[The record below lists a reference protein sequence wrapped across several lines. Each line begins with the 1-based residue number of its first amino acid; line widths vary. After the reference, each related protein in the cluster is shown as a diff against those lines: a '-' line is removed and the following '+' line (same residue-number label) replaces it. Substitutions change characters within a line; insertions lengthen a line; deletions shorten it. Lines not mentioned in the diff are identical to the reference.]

1 MRNDMNKDK
10 LKTRAINAFC
20 ASMLAVTLPTPP
32 LGEFADTES
41 SVNVPIEDV
50 ADRIRRLVLSFP
62 ANTSPTS
69 CVQVAVGADLNR
81 DECLEPEETQVIFGN
96 DCGEWFVRNEAG
108 IAGTVESVETK
119 VEGEGERRN
128 AHVFVFRRG
137 KMDPVWNLAK
147 VTMRGRGV
155 EPPVVKAKFK
165 TQGTVLF
172 VR

>member
-1 MRNDMNKDK
+1 MRNKMKANK
-10 LKTRAINAFC
+10 LKSRAINAFC
-20 ASMLAVTLPTPP
+20 ASLLAVTLPTPP
-32 LGEFADTES
+32 PGEFVDTES

-62 ANTSPTS
+62 TNTSPTS
-69 CVQVAVGADLNR
+69 CVQVAVGVDRNH

-108 IAGTVESVETK
+108 IAGTVEEVGSTT
-119 VEGEGERRN
+119 
-128 AHVFVFRRG
+128 VFRRG
-137 KMDPVWNLAK
+137 KKDSVWDLAK